1 MKVCGT
7 GHSLPRNNMPS
18 VTSGGGGMG
27 NQIKKFISALR
38 LHPESKSHMSYFGN
52 IFKDKT
58 LCQLDSKQQ
67 YTPLNTWRIVTLP
80 SDSEIPVGF
89 CKFSTLDK
97 GFHNCDVN
105 GRNIDHEYLRIPHSF
120 RKKIINLI
128 QNRLQYSDLV
138 NNKVDDF
145 IKNHESYSSVH
156 IRSFKA
162 DNFSNDKSSRYALE
176 RHLNW
181 VNVGRQTCIDH
192 INNLSDNK
200 ILISSDSQSE
210 FNIVKSQCHNK
221 QFIRYATNNSDRS
234 HEDDFIDMVLLS
246 KGNHMVL
253 NTISTYSEVAWYLSG
268 CNENIH
274 LC

>member
-1 MKVCGT
+1 
-7 GHSLPRNNMPS
+7 MPS

-89 CKFSTLDK
+89 CKFSTSDK

-128 QNRLQYSDLV
+128 QNRLQYSNEEVIWKKDTRSPARKYERVGGALFSAGQ
-138 NNKVDDF
+138 KLQEGHASFEWEDEAY
-145 IKNHESYSSVH
+145 KN
-156 IRSFKA
+156 
-162 DNFSNDKSSRYALE
+162 D
-176 RHLNW
+176 
-181 VNVGRQTCIDH
+181 
-192 INNLSDNK
+192 
-200 ILISSDSQSE
+200 
-210 FNIVKSQCHNK
+210 
-221 QFIRYATNNSDRS
+221 
-234 HEDDFIDMVLLS
+234 
-246 KGNHMVL
+246 
-253 NTISTYSEVAWYLSG
+253 
-268 CNENIH
+268 
-274 LC
+274 